1 MSMKKSMKF
10 IFVIM
15 NKTSVCIFVEMFKE
29 WNPAHIGLD
38 FRGRRFYNKN

>member
-1 MSMKKSMKF
+1 MSMKNAMKF
-10 IFVIM
+10 IFVIYEQ
-15 NKTSVCIFVEMFKE
+15 NVCLYFVEMFQE